1 MIAVLVCTGIFIL
14 FDVVTGILKGLYNEG
29 LNSTILRKGL
39 FHKLSEVLA
48 VIAGWLAEYG
58 AKYVNIHIPIPL
70 LSVVATYI
78 CIMEAISI
86 IENLC
91 EINPSLGKLFKP
103 YLAKL
108 KEEQDDINENSNN
121 R

>member
-1 MIAVLVCTGIFIL
+1 MISVLVCTGIFIL
-14 FDVVTGILKGLYNEG
+14 FDIVTGILKGLYNEG

-58 AKYVNIHIPIPL
+58 AKYVNINIPIPL
-70 LSVVATYI
+70 LTVVATYI
-78 CIMEAISI
+78 CIMEAISV

-91 EINPSLGKLFKP
+91 DINPSLGKLFKP

-108 KEEQDDINENSNN
+108 KEEQDDINKNSND